1 MVIVCKKLINTIL
14 WGVGA
19 TNLLREGIVQLCSA
33 VAWPQ
38 FKYCVLFC
46 VLQYKKDRKLLESI
60 QWWATKMGMC
70 LGSKMDEQQLRSLG
84 LFNLEKRKLRGGLMV
99 AYKSS

>member
-1 MVIVCKKLINTIL
+1 M
-14 WGVGA
+14 GV
-19 TNLLREGIVQLCSA
+19 
-33 VAWPQ
+33 
-38 FKYCVLFC
+38 
-46 VLQYKKDRKLLESI
+46 
-60 QWWATKMGMC
+60 C